1 MTDAE
6 RMVRAAI
13 DKQKLEVIMF
23 ITAAV
28 FNVDKEQIKSR
39 SRVKELRLPRQ
50 VVHFLAKKLTDLTL
64 KQIGREV
71 GGLDHATV
79 INSVKAITRDVGEVK
94 GKPVNLELREAV
106 ATIERSVLACFEESS
121 TPNLERFIDD
131 NRSILKAK
139 EAINNA
145 EVSFLIDES
154 LSNDMR
160 TSLDRTNIFVE
171 INTCKQLREKV
182 LNILGDVDE
191 KIEQLNQK
199 KNLELY
205 ANVEFTG
212 DPHDTN
218 RIQPTDRI

>member
-39 SRVKELRLPRQ
+39 TRVKELRLSRQ

-199 KNLELY
+199 KNIELY
-205 ANVEFTG
+205 A
-212 DPHDTN
+212 
-218 RIQPTDRI
+218 

>member
-1 MTDAE
+1 MTDVE
-6 RMVRAAI
+6 NMVRAAI

-39 SRVKELRLPRQ
+39 TRVKELRLSRQ

-191 KIEQLNQK
+191 KIEQLTEK
-199 KNLELY
+199 KNIELY
-205 ANVEFTG
+205 A
-212 DPHDTN
+212 
-218 RIQPTDRI
+218 

>member
-1 MTDAE
+1 MTDVE
-6 RMVRAAI
+6 NMVRAAI

-39 SRVKELRLPRQ
+39 TRVKELRLSRQ

-199 KNLELY
+199 KNIELY
-205 ANVEFTG
+205 A
-212 DPHDTN
+212 
-218 RIQPTDRI
+218 

>member
-1 MTDAE
+1 
-6 RMVRAAI
+6 MVRAAI

-39 SRVKELRLPRQ
+39 TRVKELRLSRQ

-199 KNLELY
+199 KNIELY
-205 ANVEFTG
+205 A
-212 DPHDTN
+212 
-218 RIQPTDRI
+218 